1 MMTSLL
7 LAAILPAAAVFVLLE
22 LARRRW
28 NIAALPI
35 LAPAAGY
42 AAAYLVLFRG
52 IPWPARESRHWLFWS
67 GLAIGLVALAAA
79 RKTSPPPR
87 RQFWILLLLMQAGL
101 FFQLAPLF
109 HQAWSAREAVLWVF
123 GIVCTLFVLGTALL
137 RLSMLLSTR
146 AFLLLATGSF
156 ALLAPL
162 LLVSGTLSLAQLAG
176 GAASALGGVLL
187 FTWRQP
193 LPGTP
198 ALAWMC
204 AYFLASLL
212 AQGRFY
218 AGLKNSPLALAL
230 LALPAAA
237 WIAVSWK
244 GPRLQP
250 SVFAAAWGLAA
261 AAVALAACLSE
272 PLEY

>member
-28 NIAALPI
+28 SIGLLPI
-35 LAPAAGY
+35 LAPASGY
-42 AAAYLVLFRG
+42 AIAYLVLFRAL
-52 IPWPARESRHWLFWS
+52 PWPARESRHWLFWS
-67 GLAIGLVALAAA
+67 GLAIGLALMAAA
-79 RKTSPPPR
+79 WKAAPPPR
-87 RQFWILLLLMQAGL
+87 RQLFLMLLMQAGL

-109 HQAWSAREAVLWVF
+109 RHAWSAPEAVLWVF
-123 GIVCTLFVLGTALL
+123 GIVFALFALGTALL
-137 RLSMLLSTR
+137 RLSAHLPAR

-176 GAASALGGVLL
+176 GVASALGGVLL

-193 LPGTP
+193 LPACTS

-218 AGLKNSPLALAL
+218 AGLKDGPLALAL

-237 WIAVSWK
+237 WIAASWK

-250 SVFAAAWGLAA
+250 AVFAAAWGLAA
-261 AAVALAACLSE
+261 AAVALAASLSE